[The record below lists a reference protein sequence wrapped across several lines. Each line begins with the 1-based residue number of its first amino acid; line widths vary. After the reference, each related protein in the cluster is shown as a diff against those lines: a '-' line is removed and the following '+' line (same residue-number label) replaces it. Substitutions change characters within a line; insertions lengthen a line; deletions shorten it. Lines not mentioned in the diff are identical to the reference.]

1 MENYCAG
8 GLLEKER
15 TKFTRFQRVVSLV
28 RSPSPPVILPRP
40 FVMTEFCFSESAA
53 GIGAGWGFSGL
64 CVRVFA
70 LRQGYAQTEEKKN
83 CAKKHTILR
92 RTYTPGDENVCGV
105 IRPVFDLILR
115 PTPAQKKGCWPAF
128 RYRAQ
133 ARRRPGVM
141 M

>member
-1 MENYCAG
+1 MPPVDETRESKKLPQNSATKMENYCAG

-70 LRQGYAQTEEKKN
+70 LR
-83 CAKKHTILR
+83 
-92 RTYTPGDENVCGV
+92 
-105 IRPVFDLILR
+105 
-115 PTPAQKKGCWPAF
+115 
-128 RYRAQ
+128 
-133 ARRRPGVM
+133 
-141 M
+141 

>member
-40 FVMTEFCFSESAA
+40 FVIRNTQY
-53 GIGAGWGFSGL
+53 
-64 CVRVFA
+64 CVA
-70 LRQGYAQTEEKKN
+70 
-83 CAKKHTILR
+83 
-92 RTYTPGDENVCGV
+92 YTPPGDENVCGV

-115 PTPAQKKGCWPAF
+115 PTPAQKRGCWPAAIAPK
-128 RYRAQ
+128 RVVAP
-133 ARRRPGVM
+133 AS
-141 M
+141 